1 MKIRKID
8 TNGDIHFGYGDADFI
23 SDSAQ
28 TVAQKVVQRLR
39 LWEGEWF
46 LDVTAGT
53 PWKARVLGR
62 KYSKNIV
69 QIIKQR
75 IEETEG
81 VQSVSSL
88 DVSFDGN
95 SRNLKI
101 NAHIMTEWGGAIVS
115 VGNEPPSDVPTPTPP
130 PPPLVLPSSL
140 TLGCLAFF
148 PCDDEYEAVHGEA
161 WTKGTD
167 YSTAE
172 GKIGSGIVETRY
184 NTNTGL
190 RHAYDSTYPQFSGA
204 ELAQRTLA
212 AWVKIT
218 VNNSNSPLLVVR
230 WSGGNAYGFSVAS
243 DKFGEYYADGNFDS
257 LGRFHTLATPIPE
270 NEWHH
275 FAYTQNTYTLNG
287 NTVVREFKYYF
298 DGELVETK
306 TSGSSAVSIVN
317 ADHMIGSHRGW
328 AAQSSG
334 VIDEVGVWQRALSD
348 AEIKALYD
356 AGNAGVTYPFEG
368 YCPID
373 GGEVHLLDSLQRM
386 LRFNDDTYDE
396 KADETFTVLSGSN
409 SFVTGILDKAI
420 SEPKLKGTF
429 SVPSPDE
436 AGEASA
442 FSWIFF
448 ESNPGGWGGGLF
460 GPAGSKTDGTMEVCN
475 PAKNRAGITIG
486 KYVSDGNYALE
497 GIIYRAAKYISIN
510 EWHLVGYTWNGS
522 ILKVYLDGYKI
533 GECES
538 SDWTETIDSSH
549 WPFVGRTATQPGTQ
563 FEGIVD
569 DTAYWTRA
577 LNESEILALWNE
589 GQGLPFEDWT

>member
-1 MKIRKID
+1 MKIRKLD

-101 NAHIMTEWGGAIVS
+101 NAHIMTECGGTIVS

-140 TLGCLAFF
+140 TIGCLAFF

-161 WTKGTD
+161 WTKGSN
-167 YSTAE
+167 YSTDA
-172 GKIGSGIVETRY
+172 GKVGQGLVETRY
-184 NTNTGL
+184 DTNTGL
-190 RHAYDSTYPQFSGA
+190 SHAYDSTYPQLQGGK
-204 ELAQRTLA
+204 LATRTLA
-212 AWVKIT
+212 AWVKFT
-218 VNNSNSPLLVVR
+218 VDNGYPLLVVR
-230 WSGGNAYGFSVAS
+230 WSGSDAYGLSVS
-243 DKFGEYYADGNFDS
+243 TTKFGNYFVDGNYDS
-257 LGRFHTLATPIPE
+257 VGFSHTFSPPL
-270 NEWHH
+270 NSDEWYHV
-275 FAYTQNTYTLNG
+275 AYTMETYTEGNSTEHQHWKFYLNG
-287 NTVVREFKYYF
+287 Q
-298 DGELVETK
+298 LVEEKDSNFSYGVVNVNHSIATHRGISAT
-306 TSGSSAVSIVN
+306 TSGI
-317 ADHMIGSHRGW
+317 
-328 AAQSSG
+328 
-334 VIDEVGVWQRALSD
+334 IDEVGIWQRALSA
-348 AEIKALYD
+348 AEIHALYD
-356 AGNAGVTYPFEG
+356 AGNDGVTYPFEG
-368 YCPID
+368 YSPID

-429 SVPSPDE
+429 SVPSP
-436 AGEASA
+436 ASA
-442 FSWIFF
+442 GASSIFSWIKFTT
-448 ESNPGGWGGGLF
+448 NPGAWGGGLF
-460 GPAGSKTDGTMEVCN
+460 GPAGSKSDGTLEVCN
-475 PAKNRAGITIG
+475 PAKNRAGITVG
-486 KYVSDGNYALE
+486 KYTEDGNYALE
-497 GIIYRAAKYISIN
+497 GVIYRAAKYISLN
-510 EWHLVGYTWNGS
+510 EWHLVGYTWNGHD
-522 ILKVYLDGYKI
+522 LKIYLDGYKI
-533 GECES
+533 GECVSEN
-538 SDWTETIDSSH
+538 WTETIDSSH
-549 WPFVGRTATQPGTQ
+549 WPFVGRTATQSGTQ
-563 FEGIVD
+563 FPGIVD

>member
-1 MKIRKID
+1 MKIRKLD

-62 KYSKNIV
+62 KHSKNIV

-115 VGNEPPSDVPTPTPP
+115 VGNEPASDVPTPTPP

-140 TLGCLAFF
+140 TIGCLAFF

-161 WTKGTD
+161 WTKGSN
-167 YSTAE
+167 YSTDA
-172 GKIGSGIVETRY
+172 GKVGQGLVETRY
-184 NTNTGL
+184 DVDTGL
-190 RHAYDSTYPQFSGA
+190 RHTYDSTYPKFLGGD
-204 ELAQRTLA
+204 LAQTTVA

-218 VNNSNSPLLVVR
+218 VDNSGAVLLVVR
-230 WSGGNAYGFSVAS
+230 WSGSNSHCLTVGVNR
-243 DKFGEYYADGNFDS
+243 FGDYYADGNYDSTSKYHTFDN
-257 LGRFHTLATPIPE
+257 PIPIG
-270 NEWHH
+270 EWHH
-275 FAYTQNTYTLNG
+275 YAITKMCYTQGTT
-287 NTVVREFKYYF
+287 TTKDMKFYF

-306 TSGSSAVSIVN
+306 HSNISYPVTNVE
-317 ADHMIGSHRGW
+317 HMIGSHRGW

-334 VIDEVGVWQRALSD
+334 VVDEVGIWQRALSEE
-348 AEIKALYD
+348 EIKALYD
-356 AGNAGVTYPFEG
+356 AGNDGVTYPFEG
-368 YCPID
+368 YSPID

-386 LRFNDDTYDE
+386 LCFNDDTYDE
-396 KADETFTVLSGSN
+396 KADETFTLISGSN
-409 SFVTGILDKAI
+409 SFITGILDKAI
-420 SEPKLKGTF
+420 SSPKLKGTF
-429 SVPSPDE
+429 FVPSPSVV
-436 AGEASA
+436 GGASV
-442 FSWIFF
+442 FSWIQLTTN
-448 ESNPGGWGGGLF
+448 SGIWGGGLF
-460 GPAGSKTDGTMEVCN
+460 GPAGSKTDGTIEVCN
-475 PAKNRAGITIG
+475 PEKTRAGVTVG
-486 KYVSDGNYALE
+486 KYTSDNNHALE
-497 GIIYRAAKYISIN
+497 GVILRAWKYITYN
-510 EWHLVGYTWNGS
+510 QWHLVGYTWDGHL
-522 ILKVYLDGYKI
+522 LKIYLDGYKI
-533 GECES
+533 GECVSEN
-538 SDWTETIDSSH
+538 WTETIDSSH

-563 FEGIVD
+563 FNGIVD